1 MNYSFFDFLTLV
13 GALGMFLY
21 GMKIMSEGLQKA
33 AGDRMQGILSSMT
46 NNRFAG
52 VFTGILITAL
62 IQSSSATTV
71 MVVSFVNAGLLT
83 LTQSIAVI
91 MGANVGTTVTAWIIS
106 LFGFTVKIAD
116 MVFPILA
123 ISIPLIFSKN
133 NKRRYWGEF
142 LVGFSLLFLGMD
154 YMKTSVPDLQ
164 QNPAVLEVLNNY
176 TNMGYGSVLLF
187 MLVGTILTI
196 VMQSSSAMMAIT
208 LIMCSQ
214 GWVSFE
220 IAAAMVLGENIGTT
234 ITANMAA
241 LSANVSAKRAAFAHL
256 LFNVFGVC
264 WMLIFFYP
272 FTRMIIALVGQI
284 NGMSAEEVSAL
295 LNSSAALLSPEEA
308 AKAATTV
315 SFSLALFH
323 SVFNVCN
330 VLIMIWFIKFYE
342 KIVSSVIKQKSN
354 NDEEFQLKYI
364 NTGMMGASEL
374 NLPQAR
380 QEIVVYAER
389 VRRMLAMVQDLL
401 HEKEGSEAYSKL
413 YSRIEKYEQICDR
426 MEIEIA
432 SFLNN
437 VVSGRLSYDGKLQ
450 VNSMLTMVTEIE
462 SIGDC
467 CYNLARTLVRKQEA
481 GVKFNEDIMVNLDAL
496 MALDSDA
503 LEGLITVLSKGEDA
517 DIIAAYNKENEINNF
532 RNQLRSANMDN
543 INTKRYDY
551 QESIYYMDM
560 VAEAE
565 SLGDYIV
572 NVVDAVKQQSRH
584 KSKI

>member
-1 MNYSFFDFLTLV
+1 MDYSFFDLLKLI
-13 GALGMFLY
+13 GSLGLFLY

-52 VFTGILITAL
+52 VFTGVLITAL

-71 MVVSFVNAGLLT
+71 MVVSFVNAGLLS

-91 MGANVGTTVTAWIIS
+91 MGANVGTTVTAWIVS
-106 LFGFTVKIAD
+106 LFGFSVNISS
-116 MVFPILA
+116 MVFPIMA

-133 NKRRYWGEF
+133 NKYRYWGEF
-142 LVGFSLLFLGMD
+142 LVGFSLLFMGLGE
-154 YMKTSVPDLQ
+154 MKNSVPDLKE
-164 QNPAVLEVLNNY
+164 NAAALEFLNSY
-176 TNMGYGSVLLF
+176 TNLGYGSVILF
-187 MLVGTILTI
+187 MLIGAILTVI
-196 VMQSSSAMMAIT
+196 MQSSSAMMAIT

-241 LSANVSAKRAAFAHL
+241 LSANVSAKRAAFAHF
-256 LFNVFGVC
+256 LFNIFGVC

-272 FTRMIIALVGQI
+272 FTGMIAALVGQI
-284 NGMSAEEVSAL
+284 NGISAAEMSQI
-295 LNSSAALLSPEEA
+295 LNSTSTGAGLSPEEV
-308 AKAATTV
+308 TTV

-330 VLIMIWFIKFYE
+330 VLIMIWFIKVYE
-342 KIVSSVIKQKSN
+342 KIVVAVIKQKSN

-364 NTGMMGASEL
+364 STGMMAASEL

-389 VRRMLAMVQDLL
+389 VRRMFGMVQELI

-432 SFLNN
+432 SFLNK

-450 VNSMLTMVTEIE
+450 VNAMLTMVTEIE
-462 SIGDC
+462 SMGDC
-467 CYNLARTLVRKQEA
+467 CYNLARILVRKQEA
-481 GVKFNEDIMVNLDAL
+481 GVKFSEAVMANIDAL
-496 MALDSDA
+496 MSLDADA
-503 LEGLITVLSKGEDA
+503 LEGLVQILTKGENA

-532 RNQLRSANMDN
+532 RNQLRSSNMEN
-543 INTKRYDY
+543 INTKLYDY
-551 QESIYYMDM
+551 QEGIYFMDV

-584 KSKI
+584 K

>member
-1 MNYSFFDFLTLV
+1 MDYSFFDLLKLI
-13 GALGMFLY
+13 GSLGMFLY

-33 AGDRMQGILSSMT
+33 AGDRMQKILSSMT

-52 VFTGILITAL
+52 VFTGLLITAL

-71 MVVSFVNAGLLT
+71 MVVSFVNAGLLS

-106 LFGFTVKIAD
+106 LFGFTVKISD

-133 NKRRYWGEF
+133 NQRRYWGEF
-142 LVGFSLLFLGMD
+142 LIGFALLFMGMD
-154 YMKTSVPDLQ
+154 FMKESVPDLQ
-164 QNPAVLEVLNNY
+164 QNPEALVFLNNY

-187 MLVGTILTI
+187 MLIGSILTV

-214 GWVSFE
+214 GWISFE

-241 LSANVSAKRAAFAHL
+241 LSANVSAKRAAFAHF
-256 LFNVFGVC
+256 LFNMFGVC
-264 WMLIFFYP
+264 WMLILFYP
-272 FTRMIIALVGQI
+272 FTRMIAALVGHI
-284 NGMSAEEVSAL
+284 NGVSAAEMAQIL
-295 LNSSAALLSPEEA
+295 DSASSGGGLSPEEV
-308 AKAATTV
+308 TTV

-323 SVFNVCN
+323 SIFNVCN
-330 VLIMIWFIKFYE
+330 VLIMIWFIKPYE
-342 KIVSSVIKQKSN
+342 KIVTSVIKQKST

-389 VRRMLAMVQDLL
+389 MRRMFGMVQELM
-401 HEKEGSEAYSKL
+401 HEKEGSETYSKL
-413 YSRIEKYEQICDR
+413 YSRIEKYEQISDR

-432 SFLNN
+432 SFLNK

-450 VNSMLTMVTEIE
+450 VNAMLTMVTEIE

-467 CYNLARTLVRKQEA
+467 CYNLARTLIRKQEA
-481 GVKFNEDIMVNLDAL
+481 GVKFSEPVMANIDALLSLDA
-496 MALDSDA
+496 DA
-503 LEGLITVLSKGEDA
+503 LEGLVAVLSKGDNA

-532 RNQLRSANMDN
+532 RNQLRSANMEN
-543 INTKRYDY
+543 INTKLYDY
-551 QESIYYMDM
+551 QEGIYYMDV

-584 KSKI
+584 KVKI

>member
-1 MNYSFFDFLTLV
+1 MDYSFFDFLKLI
-13 GALGMFLY
+13 GSLGLFLY

-33 AGDRMQGILSSMT
+33 AGDRMQSILSSMT

-52 VFTGILITAL
+52 VLTGILITAL

-71 MVVSFVNAGLLT
+71 MVVSFVNAGLLS

-91 MGANVGTTVTAWIIS
+91 MGANVGTTVTAWIVS
-106 LFGFTVKIAD
+106 LFGFSVNISS
-116 MVFPILA
+116 MVFPIMA

-133 NKRRYWGEF
+133 NKYRYWGEF
-142 LVGFSLLFLGMD
+142 LVGFSLLFMGLD
-154 YMKTSVPDLQ
+154 FMKGAVPDLKE
-164 QNPAVLEVLNNY
+164 NTAALEFLNNY
-176 TNMGYGSVLLF
+176 TNLGYGSILLF
-187 MLVGTILTI
+187 MLIGTILTVI
-196 VMQSSSAMMAIT
+196 MQSSSAMMAIT

-241 LSANVSAKRAAFAHL
+241 LSANISAKRAALAHF
-256 LFNVFGVC
+256 LFNIFGVC

-272 FTRMIIALVGQI
+272 FTRMIAALVGQI
-284 NGMSAEEVSAL
+284 NGVSPAEMEDL
-295 LNSSAALLSPEEA
+295 LRSTSSGGGLSPEEIS
-308 AKAATTV
+308 TV

-323 SVFNVCN
+323 SIFNVCN
-330 VLIMIWFIKFYE
+330 VLIMIWFVGLYE
-342 KIVSSVIKQKSN
+342 KIVTTVIKQKSSTE
-354 NDEEFQLKYI
+354 EEFQLKYI

-389 VRRMLAMVQDLL
+389 VRRMFGMVQELL

-432 SFLNN
+432 SFLNK

-450 VNSMLTMVTEIE
+450 VNAMLTMVTEIE

-481 GVKFNEDIMVNLDAL
+481 GVKFNDEILANIDALFALDAD
-496 MALDSDA
+496 ALD
-503 LEGLITVLSKGEDA
+503 GLITVLAKGDNN

-532 RNQLRSANMDN
+532 RNQLRSTNMEN
-543 INTKRYDY
+543 INAMHYDY
-551 QESIYYMDM
+551 QEGIYYMDM

-565 SLGDYIV
+565 SLGDYVV
-572 NVVDAVKQQSRH
+572 NVVDAVKQQARN

>member
-1 MNYSFFDFLTLV
+1 MNYSFFDFLTLI

-33 AGDRMQGILSSMT
+33 AGDRMQKILSSMT
-46 NNRFAG
+46 NNRFMG
-52 VFTGILITAL
+52 VLTGMLITAL

-71 MVVSFVNAGLLT
+71 MVVSFVNAGLLS
-83 LTQSIAVI
+83 LIQSIAVI

-106 LFGFTVKIAD
+106 IFGFTVKIAD
-116 MVFPILA
+116 VVFPVMA
-123 ISIPLIFSKN
+123 ISILLIFSKN
-133 NKRRYWGEF
+133 NQRRYWGEF
-142 LVGFSLLFLGMD
+142 LIGFSLLFLGMEF
-154 YMKTSVPDLQ
+154 MKDSVPNLQ
-164 QNPAVLEVLNNY
+164 ENPAALEFLNNY

-187 MLVGTILTI
+187 LLIGSILTI
-196 VMQSSSAMMAIT
+196 IMQSSSATMAIT

-214 GWVSFE
+214 GWISFE

-241 LSANVSAKRAAFAHL
+241 LSANVSAKRAAFAHF
-256 LFNVFGVC
+256 LFNIFGVC
-264 WMLIFFYP
+264 WMLILFFP
-272 FTRMIIALVGQI
+272 FTRMIIALVGHI
-284 NGMSAEEVSAL
+284 NGMSTDEVNYL
-295 LNSSAALLSPEEA
+295 LNSSAALLPPEEA

-323 SVFNVCN
+323 SIFNVCN
-330 VLIMIWFIKFYE
+330 VLIMIWFVKVYE
-342 KIVSSVIKQKSN
+342 KIVTSVIKQKSAT
-354 NDEEFQLKYI
+354 DEEFQLKYI
-364 NTGMMGASEL
+364 NTGMMAASEL

-389 VRRMLAMVQDLL
+389 VRRMFGMVQDLL
-401 HEKEGSEAYSKL
+401 HEKEGSEAYAKL

-432 SFLNN
+432 SFLNK

-481 GVKFNEDIMVNLDAL
+481 GVKFNDEIMANIDAL
-496 MALDSDA
+496 MALDADA
-503 LEGLITVLSKGEDA
+503 LEGLVSVLSKSENA
-517 DIIAAYNKENEINNF
+517 DIIATYNKENEINNF
-532 RNQLRSANMDN
+532 RNQLRAANMDN
-543 INTKRYDY
+543 INAKHYDY
-551 QESIYYMDM
+551 QEGIYYMDI

-584 KSKI
+584 KIKA

>member
-1 MNYSFFDFLTLV
+1 MDYSFFDLLKLI
-13 GALGMFLY
+13 GSLGLFLY

-71 MVVSFVNAGLLT
+71 MVVSFVNAGLLS

-91 MGANVGTTVTAWIIS
+91 MGANVGTTVTAWIVS
-106 LFGFTVKIAD
+106 LFGFSVDISS

-133 NKRRYWGEF
+133 NQWRYWGEF
-142 LVGFSLLFLGMD
+142 LIGFSLLFMGLGE
-154 YMKTSVPDLQ
+154 MKSSVPDLKE
-164 QNPAVLEVLNNY
+164 NAAALEFLNNY

-187 MLVGTILTI
+187 MLIGTILTVI
-196 VMQSSSAMMAIT
+196 MQSSSAMMAIT

-241 LSANVSAKRAAFAHL
+241 LSANVSAKRAAFAHF
-256 LFNVFGVC
+256 LFNMFGVC

-272 FTRMIIALVGQI
+272 FTRMIAALVGQI
-284 NGMSAEEVSAL
+284 NGISTEEMAQI
-295 LNSSAALLSPEEA
+295 LNSASSGGGLSPEEV
-308 AKAATTV
+308 TTV

-330 VLIMIWFIKFYE
+330 VLIMIWFINLYE
-342 KIVSSVIKQKSN
+342 KIVTSVIKQKSN
-354 NDEEFQLKYI
+354 NDEEFQLKFI

-389 VRRMLAMVQDLL
+389 VRRMFGMVQDLL
-401 HEKEGSEAYSKL
+401 HEKEGSEDYSKL

-432 SFLNN
+432 SFLNK

-450 VNSMLTMVTEIE
+450 VNAMLTMVTEIE

-481 GVKFNEDIMVNLDAL
+481 GVKFSEPVMSNIDALLSLDA
-496 MALDSDA
+496 DA
-503 LEGLITVLSKGEDA
+503 LEGLVTILSKGENA

-532 RNQLRSANMDN
+532 RNQLRSSNMEN
-543 INTKRYDY
+543 INTKLYDY
-551 QESIYYMDM
+551 QEGIYYMDV

-584 KSKI
+584 KNKI

>member
-13 GALGMFLY
+13 GSLGMFLY

-33 AGDRMQGILSSMT
+33 AGDRMQHILASMT

-52 VFTGILITAL
+52 VLTGVLITAL

-71 MVVSFVNAGLLT
+71 MVVSFVNAGLLS

-133 NKRRYWGEF
+133 NQRRYWGEF
-142 LVGFSLLFLGMD
+142 LIGFSLLFLGME
-154 YMKTSVPDLQ
+154 YMKQSVPDLQ
-164 QNPAVLEVLNNY
+164 ENPAVLAYLNNY

-187 MLVGTILTI
+187 MLIGAILTI
-196 VMQSSSAMMAIT
+196 IMQSSSAMMAIT

-256 LFNVFGVC
+256 LFNIFGVC
-264 WMLIFFYP
+264 WMLILFYP
-272 FTRMIIALVGQI
+272 FTRMIIALVGHI
-284 NGMSAEEVSAL
+284 NGMSTDEVNSL
-295 LNSSAALLSPEEA
+295 LDSSASMLSPEEA

-323 SVFNVCN
+323 SIFNVCN
-330 VLIMIWFIKFYE
+330 VLIMIWFVKVYE
-342 KIVSSVIKQKSN
+342 RIVCAVIKQKAS

-364 NTGMMGASEL
+364 NTGMMAASEL

-389 VRRMLAMVQDLL
+389 VRRMFGMVQDLL
-401 HEKEGSEAYSKL
+401 HEKEGGEAFSKL

-432 SFLNN
+432 SFLNK

-450 VNSMLTMVTEIE
+450 VNAMLTMVTEIE

-467 CYNLARTLVRKQEA
+467 CYNLARTLLRKQEA
-481 GVKFNEDIMVNLDAL
+481 GVKFNDDVMANIDVLLALDAD
-496 MALDSDA
+496 ALD
-503 LEGLITVLSKGEDA
+503 GLVTVLAKGENA
-517 DIIAAYNKENEINNF
+517 DIVAAYNKENEINNF

-543 INTKRYDY
+543 INAKLYNY
-551 QESIYYMDM
+551 QEGIYYMDV

-565 SLGDYIV
+565 SLGDYVV
-572 NVVDAVKQQSRH
+572 NVIDAVKQQSRH
-584 KSKI
+584 KVKI

>member
-1 MNYSFFDFLTLV
+1 M
-13 GALGMFLY
+13 
-21 GMKIMSEGLQKA
+21 I
-33 AGDRMQGILSSMT
+33 
-46 NNRFAG
+46 
-52 VFTGILITAL
+52 
-62 IQSSSATTV
+62 
-71 MVVSFVNAGLLT
+71 
-83 LTQSIAVI
+83 IAFY
-91 MGANVGTTVTAWIIS
+91 
-106 LFGFTVKIAD
+106 LHIAK
-116 MVFPILA
+116 
-123 ISIPLIFSKN
+123 SKHR
-133 NKRRYWGEF
+133 KHR
-142 LVGFSLLFLGMD
+142 
-154 YMKTSVPDLQ
+154 T
-164 QNPAVLEVLNNY
+164 
-176 TNMGYGSVLLF
+176 
-187 MLVGTILTI
+187 
-196 VMQSSSAMMAIT
+196 
-208 LIMCSQ
+208 
-214 GWVSFE
+214 
-220 IAAAMVLGENIGTT
+220 
-234 ITANMAA
+234 
-241 LSANVSAKRAAFAHL
+241 
-256 LFNVFGVC
+256 
-264 WMLIFFYP
+264 IFFYP

-389 VRRMLAMVQDLL
+389 VRRMFAMVQDLL

>member
-33 AGDRMQGILSSMT
+33 AGDRMQKILSSMT
-46 NNRFAG
+46 NNRVMG
-52 VFTGILITAL
+52 VLTGVLITAL
-62 IQSSSATTV
+62 IQSSSATTD
-71 MVVSFVNAGLLT
+71 MVVSFVNAGLLS

-116 MVFPILA
+116 VVFPVMA

-133 NKRRYWGEF
+133 NQRRYWGEF
-142 LVGFSLLFLGMD
+142 LIGFSLLFLGMEF
-154 YMKTSVPDLQ
+154 MKDSVPNLQ
-164 QNPAVLEVLNNY
+164 ENPAALEFLNQY
-176 TNMGYGSVLLF
+176 TNMGYGSILLF
-187 MLVGTILTI
+187 LIIGSIMTII
-196 VMQSSSAMMAIT
+196 MQSSSATMAIT

-214 GWVSFE
+214 GWISFE

-241 LSANVSAKRAAFAHL
+241 LSANVSAKRAAFAHF
-256 LFNVFGVC
+256 LFNIFGVC
-264 WMLIFFYP
+264 WMLILFYP
-272 FTRMIIALVGQI
+272 FTHMIIDLVGKI
-284 NGMSAEEVSAL
+284 NGMSVDEVNYL
-295 LNSSAALLSPEEA
+295 LNSSAALLPPAEA
-308 AKAATTV
+308 ARAATTV

-330 VLIMIWFIKFYE
+330 VLIMIWFVKLYE
-342 KIVSSVIKQKSN
+342 KIVTTVIKQKSST
-354 NDEEFQLKYI
+354 DEEFQLKYI
-364 NTGMMGASEL
+364 STGMMAASEL

-389 VRRMLAMVQDLL
+389 VRRMFGMIQDLL

-432 SFLNN
+432 SFLNK

-450 VNSMLTMVTEIE
+450 VNAMLTMVTEIE
-462 SIGDC
+462 SIGDS

-481 GVKFNEDIMVNLDAL
+481 GVKFNDEIMSNIDALLALDAD
-496 MALDSDA
+496 ALDSLVA
-503 LEGLITVLSKGEDA
+503 VLSKGENA
-517 DIIAAYNKENEINNF
+517 DIIATYNKENEINNF
-532 RNQLRSANMDN
+532 RNQLRSANMEN
-543 INTKRYDY
+543 INTHMYNY
-551 QESIYYMDM
+551 QEGIYYMDI

-565 SLGDYIV
+565 SLSDYIV
-572 NVVDAVKQQSRH
+572 NVVDAVKQQSHH
-584 KSKI
+584 KMKV

>member
-1 MNYSFFDFLTLV
+1 MNYSFFDFLTLI

-33 AGDRMQGILSSMT
+33 AGDRMQKILSSMT
-46 NNRFAG
+46 NNRFMG
-52 VFTGILITAL
+52 VLTGILITAL

-71 MVVSFVNAGLLT
+71 MVVSFVNAGLLS
-83 LTQSIAVI
+83 LIQSIAVI

-116 MVFPILA
+116 VVFPVMA

-133 NKRRYWGEF
+133 NQRRYWGEF
-142 LVGFSLLFLGMD
+142 LVGFSLLFLGMEF
-154 YMKTSVPDLQ
+154 MKDSVPNLQ
-164 QNPAVLEVLNNY
+164 ENPAALEFLNNY

-187 MLVGTILTI
+187 LLIGSILTI
-196 VMQSSSAMMAIT
+196 IMQSSSATMAIT
-208 LIMCSQ
+208 LIMCTQ
-214 GWVSFE
+214 GWISFE

-241 LSANVSAKRAAFAHL
+241 LSANVSAKRAAFAHF
-256 LFNVFGVC
+256 LFNIFGVC
-264 WMLIFFYP
+264 WMLIFFFP
-272 FTRMIIALVGQI
+272 FTRMIIALVGHL
-284 NGMSAEEVSAL
+284 NGMSTDEVNYL
-295 LNSSAALLSPEEA
+295 LDSSAALLPPEEA

-323 SVFNVCN
+323 SIFNVCN
-330 VLIMIWFIKFYE
+330 VLIMIWFVKVYE
-342 KIVSSVIKQKSN
+342 KIVCTVIKQKSAT
-354 NDEEFQLKYI
+354 DEEFQLKYI

-389 VRRMLAMVQDLL
+389 VRRMFGMVQDLL
-401 HEKEGSEAYSKL
+401 HEKEGSEAFSKL

-432 SFLNN
+432 SFLNK

-467 CYNLARTLVRKQEA
+467 CYNLARTLLRKQEA
-481 GVKFNEDIMVNLDAL
+481 SVKFNEEIMTNIDAL
-496 MALDSDA
+496 MALDADA
-503 LEGLITVLSKGEDA
+503 LESLIAVLSKGENA
-517 DIIAAYNKENEINNF
+517 DIIATYNKENEINNF
-532 RNQLRSANMDN
+532 RNQLRATNMDN
-543 INTKRYDY
+543 INAKHYDY
-551 QESIYYMDM
+551 QEGIYYMDI

-565 SLGDYIV
+565 SLGDYVV
-572 NVVDAVKQQSRH
+572 NVVDAVKQQSHH
-584 KSKI
+584 KMKI

>member
-1 MNYSFFDFLTLV
+1 MNYSFFDFLTLI

-33 AGDRMQGILSSMT
+33 AGDRMQKILSSMT
-46 NNRFAG
+46 NNRFMG
-52 VFTGILITAL
+52 VLTGILITAL

-71 MVVSFVNAGLLT
+71 MVVSFVNAGLLS
-83 LTQSIAVI
+83 LIQSIAVI

-116 MVFPILA
+116 VVFPVMA

-133 NKRRYWGEF
+133 NQRRYWGEF
-142 LVGFSLLFLGMD
+142 LVGFSLLFLGMEF
-154 YMKTSVPDLQ
+154 MKESVPNLQ
-164 QNPAVLEVLNNY
+164 ENPAALEFLNNY

-187 MLVGTILTI
+187 LLIGSILTI
-196 VMQSSSAMMAIT
+196 IMQSSSATMAIT

-214 GWVSFE
+214 GWISFE

-241 LSANVSAKRAAFAHL
+241 LSANVSAKRAAFAHF
-256 LFNVFGVC
+256 LFNMFGVC
-264 WMLIFFYP
+264 WMLIFFFP
-272 FTRMIIALVGQI
+272 FTRMIIALVGHL
-284 NGMSAEEVSAL
+284 NGMSTDEVNYL
-295 LNSSAALLSPEEA
+295 LDSSAALLPPEEA

-323 SVFNVCN
+323 SIFNVCN
-330 VLIMIWFIKFYE
+330 VLIMIWFVKVYE
-342 KIVSSVIKQKSN
+342 KIVCTVIKQKSAT
-354 NDEEFQLKYI
+354 DEEFQLKYI

-389 VRRMLAMVQDLL
+389 VRRMFGMVQDLL
-401 HEKEGSEAYSKL
+401 HEKEGSEAFSKL

-432 SFLNN
+432 SFLNK

-467 CYNLARTLVRKQEA
+467 CYNLARTLLRKQEA
-481 GVKFNEDIMVNLDAL
+481 SVKFNEEIMTNIDAL
-496 MALDSDA
+496 MALDADA
-503 LEGLITVLSKGEDA
+503 LESLIAVLSKGENA
-517 DIIAAYNKENEINNF
+517 DIIATYNKENEINNF
-532 RNQLRSANMDN
+532 RNQLRATNMEN
-543 INTKRYDY
+543 INAKHYDY
-551 QESIYYMDM
+551 QEGIYYMDI

-565 SLGDYIV
+565 SLGDYVV
-572 NVVDAVKQQSRH
+572 NVVDAVKQQSHH
-584 KSKI
+584 KMKI

>member
-33 AGDRMQGILSSMT
+33 AGDRMQKILSSMT
-46 NNRFAG
+46 NNRVMG
-52 VFTGILITAL
+52 VLTGVLITAL

-71 MVVSFVNAGLLT
+71 MVVSFVNAGLLS

-116 MVFPILA
+116 VVFPVMA

-133 NKRRYWGEF
+133 NQRRYWGEF
-142 LVGFSLLFLGMD
+142 LIGFSLLFLGMEF
-154 YMKTSVPDLQ
+154 MKDSVPNLQ
-164 QNPAVLEVLNNY
+164 ENPAALEFLNQY
-176 TNMGYGSVLLF
+176 TNMGYGSILLF
-187 MLVGTILTI
+187 MIIGSIMTII
-196 VMQSSSAMMAIT
+196 MQSSSATMAIT

-214 GWVSFE
+214 GWISFE

-241 LSANVSAKRAAFAHL
+241 LSANVSAKRAAFAHF
-256 LFNVFGVC
+256 LFNIFGVC
-264 WMLIFFYP
+264 WMLILFYP
-272 FTRMIIALVGQI
+272 FTHMIIDLVGKI
-284 NGMSAEEVSAL
+284 NGMSVDEVNYL
-295 LNSSAALLSPEEA
+295 LNSSAALLPPAEA
-308 AKAATTV
+308 ARAATTV

-330 VLIMIWFIKFYE
+330 VLIMIWFVKLYE
-342 KIVSSVIKQKSN
+342 KIVTTVIKQKSST
-354 NDEEFQLKYI
+354 DEEFQLKYI
-364 NTGMMGASEL
+364 STGMMAASEL

-389 VRRMLAMVQDLL
+389 VRRMFGMVQDLL
-401 HEKEGSEAYSKL
+401 HEKEGSEAYSRL

-432 SFLNN
+432 SFLNK

-450 VNSMLTMVTEIE
+450 VNAMLTMVTEIE
-462 SIGDC
+462 SIGDS

-481 GVKFNEDIMVNLDAL
+481 GVKFNDEIMSNIDALLALDAD
-496 MALDSDA
+496 ALDSLVA
-503 LEGLITVLSKGEDA
+503 VLSKGENA
-517 DIIAAYNKENEINNF
+517 DIIATYNKENEINNF
-532 RNQLRSANMDN
+532 RNQLRSANMEN
-543 INTKRYDY
+543 INTHMYNY
-551 QESIYYMDM
+551 QEGIYYMDI

-565 SLGDYIV
+565 SLSDYIV
-572 NVVDAVKQQSRH
+572 NVVDAVKQQSHH
-584 KSKI
+584 KMKV

>member
-1 MNYSFFDFLTLV
+1 MYSFFDFLTLV
-13 GALGMFLY
+13 GSLGLFLY
-21 GMKIMSEGLQKA
+21 GMKIMSEGLQKV

-52 VFTGILITAL
+52 VFTGLLITAL

-71 MVVSFVNAGLLT
+71 MVVSFVNAGLLS

-142 LVGFSLLFLGMD
+142 LIGFSLLFMGMD
-154 YMKTSVPDLQ
+154 FMKGAVPDLKE
-164 QNPAVLEVLNNY
+164 NPAALEFLNGY
-176 TNMGYGSVLLF
+176 TNWGYGSVLIF
-187 MLVGTILTI
+187 MLIGTILTVI
-196 VMQSSSAMMAIT
+196 MQSSSAMMAIT

-214 GWVSFE
+214 GWISFE
-220 IAAAMVLGENIGTT
+220 IAASMVLGENIGTT

-241 LSANVSAKRAAFAHL
+241 LSANISAKRAAFAHF
-256 LFNVFGVC
+256 LFNMFGVC
-264 WMLIFFYP
+264 WMLILFYP
-272 FTRMIIALVGQI
+272 FTRLIITIVGYI
-284 NGMSAEEVSAL
+284 NGMSFAEVSGL
-295 LNSSAALLSPEEA
+295 LNASAEDLTPEMA
-308 AKAATTV
+308 AQAASTV
-315 SFSLALFH
+315 AFSLALFH
-323 SVFNVCN
+323 SVFNICN
-330 VLIMIWFIKFYE
+330 VMIMIWFINLYE
-342 KIVSSVIKQKSN
+342 KIVSKVIKQKSN

-389 VRRMLAMVQDLL
+389 VRRMFGMVQDLA
-401 HEKEGSEAYSKL
+401 HVKTGSEEFSKL
-413 YSRIEKYEQICDR
+413 YSRIEKYEQISDR

-432 SFLNN
+432 SFLNK

-450 VNSMLTMVTEIE
+450 VNAMLTMVTEIE
-462 SIGDC
+462 SIGDS
-467 CYNLARTLVRKQEA
+467 CYNLARTMVRKQEA
-481 GVKFNEDIMVNLDAL
+481 GVKFGEEIMSNIDAL
-496 MALDSDA
+496 FALDLEA
-503 LEGLITVLSKGEDA
+503 LDGLIAVLTHGENA

-532 RNQLRSANMDN
+532 RNQLRAANMEN
-543 INTKRYDY
+543 INTNRYNY
-551 QESIYYMDM
+551 EEGIYYMDI

-565 SLGDYIV
+565 TLGDYIV

-584 KSKI
+584 KVKI

>member
-1 MNYSFFDFLTLV
+1 MNYSFFDFLTLI

-21 GMKIMSEGLQKA
+21 GMKVMSEGIQKA
-33 AGDRMQGILSSMT
+33 AGDRMQSILSSMT

-52 VFTGILITAL
+52 VFTGLLITAL

-71 MVVSFVNAGLLT
+71 MVVSFVNAGLLS

-106 LFGFTVKIAD
+106 LFGFTVKISD

-133 NKRRYWGEF
+133 NQRRYWGEF
-142 LVGFSLLFLGMD
+142 LIGFSLLFMGMD
-154 YMKTSVPDLQ
+154 YMKEAVPDLRE
-164 QNPAVLEVLNNY
+164 NPDALAFLNNY

-187 MLVGTILTI
+187 MLIGTILTI
-196 VMQSSSAMMAIT
+196 IMQSSSAMMAIT
-208 LIMCSQ
+208 LIMCTQ

-234 ITANMAA
+234 ITANLAA
-241 LSANVSAKRAAFAHL
+241 LSANVSAKRAAFAHM
-256 LFNVFGVC
+256 LFNIFGVC
-264 WMLIFFYP
+264 WMLILFFP
-272 FTRMIIALVGQI
+272 FTRLIIALVGQI
-284 NGMSAEEVSAL
+284 NNIPVEEVDRL
-295 LNSSAALLSPEEA
+295 LNSSVALLPEDEA

-323 SVFNVCN
+323 SIFNVCN

-342 KIVSSVIKQKSN
+342 KIVTTAIKQKKAT
-354 NDEEFQLKYI
+354 DEEFQLKYI
-364 NTGMMGASEL
+364 NTGMMAASEL

-389 VRRMLAMVQDLL
+389 VRRMFGMVQDLL

-432 SFLNN
+432 SFLNK

-481 GVKFNEDIMVNLDAL
+481 GVKFNDEIMANIDALLALDA
-496 MALDSDA
+496 DA
-503 LEGLITVLSKGEDA
+503 LEGLITVLSKSENA
-517 DIIAAYNKENEINNF
+517 DIIATYNKENEINNF
-532 RNQLRSANMDN
+532 RNQLRAANMDN
-543 INTKRYDY
+543 INAKHYDY
-551 QESIYYMDM
+551 QEGIYYMDI

-584 KSKI
+584 KLKV

>member
-1 MNYSFFDFLTLV
+1 MDYSFLDFLTLV
-13 GALGMFLY
+13 GSLGLFLY

-33 AGDRMQGILSSMT
+33 AGDKMQSILSSMT

-52 VFTGILITAL
+52 VFTGLLITAL

-71 MVVSFVNAGLLT
+71 MVVSFVNAGLLS

-106 LFGFTVKIAD
+106 LFGFTVKISD

-133 NKRRYWGEF
+133 NQRRYWGEF
-142 LVGFSLLFLGMD
+142 LIGFSLLFMGMD
-154 YMKTSVPDLQ
+154 FMKGSVPDLQ
-164 QNPAVLEVLNNY
+164 ENSAALAFLNNY

-187 MLVGTILTI
+187 MLIGAILTI
-196 VMQSSSAMMAIT
+196 IMQSSSAMMAIT
-208 LIMCSQ
+208 LIMCNQ

-256 LFNVFGVC
+256 LFNLFGVC
-264 WMLIFFYP
+264 WMLIFFFP
-272 FTRMIIALVGQI
+272 FTRLIIALVGKI
-284 NGMSAEEVSAL
+284 NGMDVADVNQL
-295 LNSSAALLSPEEA
+295 LQT
-308 AKAATTV
+308 ATTGAPITPEYSATI

-330 VLIMIWFIKFYE
+330 VLIMIWFIKIYE
-342 KIVSSVIKQKSN
+342 KIVTTVIKQKSS

-364 NTGMMGASEL
+364 NTGMMAASEL

-380 QEIVVYAER
+380 QELVVYADR
-389 VRRMLAMVQDLL
+389 VRRMFGMVQSLL
-401 HEKEGSEAYSKL
+401 HEKEGSEEYAKL

-432 SFLNN
+432 SFLNK
-437 VVSGRLSYDGKLQ
+437 VVSGRLSYDGKMQ
-450 VNSMLTMVTEIE
+450 VSAMLTIVTEIE

-467 CYNLARTLVRKQEA
+467 CYNLARTLIRKQEA
-481 GVKFNEDIMVNLDAL
+481 GVKFNEEILANIDAIFALDA
-496 MALDSDA
+496 DA
-503 LEGLITVLSKGEDA
+503 FDGLINILSKGENA
-517 DIIAAYNKENEINNF
+517 DIIAAYNKENEINNY
-532 RNQLRSANMDN
+532 RNQLRSTNTEN
-543 INTKRYDY
+543 INANLYDY
-551 QESIYYMDM
+551 QQGIYYMDM

-584 KSKI
+584 KAKS

>member
-1 MNYSFFDFLTLV
+1 MEYSFFDFLTLV

-33 AGDRMQGILSSMT
+33 AGDRMQKILSSMT
-46 NNRFAG
+46 NNRLMG
-52 VFTGILITAL
+52 VFTGMLITAL

-106 LFGFTVKIAD
+106 IFGFTVKIAD
-116 MVFPILA
+116 VVFPVMA

-133 NKRRYWGEF
+133 NQRRYWGEF
-142 LVGFSLLFLGMD
+142 LIGFSLLFLGMEF
-154 YMKTSVPDLQ
+154 MKDSVPNLQ
-164 QNPAVLEVLNNY
+164 DNPGALEFLNRY
-176 TNMGYGSVLLF
+176 TNLGYGSVLLF
-187 MLVGTILTI
+187 LCIGSILTI
-196 VMQSSSAMMAIT
+196 IMQSSSATMAIT
-208 LIMCSQ
+208 LIMCAQ
-214 GWVSFE
+214 GWISFE

-241 LSANVSAKRAAFAHL
+241 LSANVSAKRAAFAHF
-256 LFNVFGVC
+256 LFNIFGVC
-264 WMLIFFYP
+264 WMLIFFFP
-272 FTRMIIALVGQI
+272 FTRMIIALVGHI
-284 NGMSAEEVSAL
+284 NGMTTDEVSYL
-295 LNSSAALLSPEEA
+295 LNSSASLLPADEA
-308 AKAATTV
+308 ARAATTV

-323 SVFNVCN
+323 SIFNVCN
-330 VLIMIWFIKFYE
+330 VLIMIWFVKLYE
-342 KIVSSVIKQKSN
+342 KIVTTVIKQKSAT
-354 NDEEFQLKYI
+354 DEEFQLKYI
-364 NTGMMGASEL
+364 STGMMAASEL

-389 VRRMLAMVQDLL
+389 VRRMFAMVQDLL

-432 SFLNN
+432 SFLNK

-481 GVKFNEDIMVNLDAL
+481 GVKFNEEIMANIDAL
-496 MALDSDA
+496 MALDADA
-503 LEGLITVLSKGEDA
+503 LDSLITILSKSENS

-532 RNQLRSANMDN
+532 RNQLRAANMDN
-543 INTKRYDY
+543 INAQHYNY
-551 QESIYYMDM
+551 QEGIYYMDI

-565 SLGDYIV
+565 NLGDYIV

-584 KSKI
+584 KMKI

>member
-1 MNYSFFDFLTLV
+1 MDYSFFDFLTLV
-13 GALGMFLY
+13 GSLGLFLY

-33 AGDRMQGILSSMT
+33 AGDRLQGILSSMT

-71 MVVSFVNAGLLT
+71 MVVSFVNAGLLS

-133 NKRRYWGEF
+133 NQRRYWGEF
-142 LVGFSLLFLGMD
+142 LIGFSLLFLGMD
-154 YMKTSVPDLQ
+154 FMKASVPDLQ
-164 QNPAVLEVLNNY
+164 ENPAALAFLNNY
-176 TNMGYGSVLLF
+176 TNLGYGSVLLF
-187 MLVGTILTI
+187 MLIGTILTI
-196 VMQSSSAMMAIT
+196 IMQSSSAMMAIT
-208 LIMCSQ
+208 LIMCNQ
-214 GWVSFE
+214 GWISFE

-256 LFNVFGVC
+256 LFNLFGVC
-264 WMLIFFYP
+264 WMLIFFFP
-272 FTRMIIALVGQI
+272 FTRLIIALVGQI
-284 NGMSAEEVSAL
+284 NGMSVSEVDQL
-295 LNSSAALLSPEEA
+295 LQT
-308 AKAATTV
+308 ATTGAEITPEYSATI

-330 VLIMIWFIKFYE
+330 VLIMIWFIKLYE
-342 KIVSSVIKQKSN
+342 RIVTTVIKQKSN

-364 NTGMMGASEL
+364 NTGMMAASEL

-380 QEIVVYAER
+380 QELVVYAER
-389 VRRMLAMVQDLL
+389 VRRMFGMIQELL
-401 HEKEGSEAYSKL
+401 HEKEGSEEYSKL

-432 SFLNN
+432 SFLNK
-437 VVSGRLSYDGKLQ
+437 VVSGRLSYDGKMQ
-450 VNSMLTMVTEIE
+450 VSSMLTMVTEIE

-467 CYNLARTLVRKQEA
+467 CYNLARTLIRKQEA
-481 GVKFNEDIMVNLDAL
+481 GIKFNNEILSNIDALFALDAD
-496 MALDSDA
+496 ALD
-503 LEGLITVLSKGEDA
+503 GLINILSKGDNS

-532 RNQLRSANMDN
+532 RNQLRSTNTEN
-543 INTKRYDY
+543 INSKHYDY
-551 QESIYYMDM
+551 EQGIYYMDI

-572 NVVDAVKQQSRH
+572 NVVDAVKQHSRH
-584 KSKI
+584 KVKI

>member
-1 MNYSFFDFLTLV
+1 MNYSFFDFLTLI

-33 AGDRMQGILSSMT
+33 AGDRMQKILSSMT
-46 NNRFAG
+46 NNRIMG
-52 VFTGILITAL
+52 VFTGMLITAL

-71 MVVSFVNAGLLT
+71 MVVSFVNAGLLS

-116 MVFPILA
+116 VVFPVMA

-133 NKRRYWGEF
+133 NQRRYWGEF
-142 LVGFSLLFLGMD
+142 LIGFSLLFLGMEF
-154 YMKTSVPDLQ
+154 MKNSVPNLQ
-164 QNPAVLEVLNNY
+164 ENPAALEFLNNY

-187 MLVGTILTI
+187 LLIGSILTI
-196 VMQSSSAMMAIT
+196 IMQSSSATMAIT

-214 GWVSFE
+214 GWISFE

-241 LSANVSAKRAAFAHL
+241 LSANVSAKRAAFAHF
-256 LFNVFGVC
+256 LFNMFGVC
-264 WMLIFFYP
+264 WMLILFFP
-272 FTRMIIALVGQI
+272 FTRMIIALVGHL
-284 NGMSAEEVSAL
+284 NGMSTDEVNYL
-295 LNSSAALLSPEEA
+295 LDSSAALLPPEEA

-323 SVFNVCN
+323 SIFNVCN
-330 VLIMIWFIKFYE
+330 VLIMIWFVKLYE
-342 KIVSSVIKQKSN
+342 KIVTSVIKQKSAT
-354 NDEEFQLKYI
+354 DEEFQLKYI

-389 VRRMLAMVQDLL
+389 VRRMFGMVQDLL
-401 HEKEGSEAYSKL
+401 HEKEGSEAFSKL

-432 SFLNN
+432 SFLNK

-467 CYNLARTLVRKQEA
+467 CYNLARTLLRKQEA
-481 GVKFNEDIMVNLDAL
+481 SVKFNEEIMTNIDAL
-496 MALDSDA
+496 MALDADA
-503 LEGLITVLSKGEDA
+503 LESLIAVLSKGENA
-517 DIIAAYNKENEINNF
+517 DIIATYNKENEINNF
-532 RNQLRSANMDN
+532 RNQLRATNMEN
-543 INTKRYDY
+543 INAKHYDY
-551 QESIYYMDM
+551 QEGIYYMDI

-565 SLGDYIV
+565 SLGDYVV
-572 NVVDAVKQQSRH
+572 NVVDAVKQQSHH
-584 KSKI
+584 KMKI

>member
-1 MNYSFFDFLTLV
+1 MDYSFFDFLTLV
-13 GALGMFLY
+13 GSLGLFLY

-33 AGDRMQGILSSMT
+33 AGDRLQGILSSMT

-52 VFTGILITAL
+52 VFTGIFITAL

-71 MVVSFVNAGLLT
+71 MVVSFVNAGLLS

-133 NKRRYWGEF
+133 NQRRYWGEF
-142 LVGFSLLFLGMD
+142 LIGFSLLFLGMD
-154 YMKTSVPDLQ
+154 FMKASVPDLQ
-164 QNPAVLEVLNNY
+164 ENPAALAFLNNY
-176 TNMGYGSVLLF
+176 TNLGYGSVLLF
-187 MLVGTILTI
+187 MLIGTILTI
-196 VMQSSSAMMAIT
+196 IMQSSSAMMAIT
-208 LIMCSQ
+208 LIMCNQ
-214 GWVSFE
+214 GWISFE

-256 LFNVFGVC
+256 LFNLFGVC
-264 WMLIFFYP
+264 WMLIFFFP
-272 FTRMIIALVGQI
+272 FTRLIIALVGQI
-284 NGMSAEEVSAL
+284 NGMSVSEVDQL
-295 LNSSAALLSPEEA
+295 LQT
-308 AKAATTV
+308 ATTGAEITPEYSATI

-330 VLIMIWFIKFYE
+330 VLIMIWFIKLYE
-342 KIVSSVIKQKSN
+342 RIVTTVIKQKSN

-364 NTGMMGASEL
+364 NTGMMAASEL

-380 QEIVVYAER
+380 QELVVYAER
-389 VRRMLAMVQDLL
+389 VRRMFGMIQELL
-401 HEKEGSEAYSKL
+401 HEKEGSEEYSKL

-432 SFLNN
+432 SFLNK
-437 VVSGRLSYDGKLQ
+437 VVSGRLSYDGKMQ
-450 VNSMLTMVTEIE
+450 VSSMLTMVTEIE

-467 CYNLARTLVRKQEA
+467 CYNLARTLIRKQEA
-481 GVKFNEDIMVNLDAL
+481 GIKFNNEILSNIDALFALDAD
-496 MALDSDA
+496 ALD
-503 LEGLITVLSKGEDA
+503 GLINILSKGDNS

-532 RNQLRSANMDN
+532 RNQLRSTNTEN
-543 INTKRYDY
+543 INSKHYDY
-551 QESIYYMDM
+551 EQGIYYMDI

-572 NVVDAVKQQSRH
+572 NVVDAVKQHSRH
-584 KSKI
+584 KVKI

>member
-33 AGDRMQGILSSMT
+33 AGDRMQKILSSMT
-46 NNRFAG
+46 NNRVMG
-52 VFTGILITAL
+52 VLTGVLITAL

-71 MVVSFVNAGLLT
+71 MVVSFVNAGLLS

-91 MGANVGTTVTAWIIS
+91 LGANVGTTVTAWIIS

-116 MVFPILA
+116 VVFPVMA

-133 NKRRYWGEF
+133 NQRRYWGEF
-142 LVGFSLLFLGMD
+142 LIGFSLLFLGMEF
-154 YMKTSVPDLQ
+154 MKDSVPNLQ
-164 QNPAVLEVLNNY
+164 ENPAALEFLNQY
-176 TNMGYGSVLLF
+176 TNMGYGSILLF
-187 MLVGTILTI
+187 MIIGSIMTII
-196 VMQSSSAMMAIT
+196 MQSSSATMAIT

-214 GWVSFE
+214 GWISFE

-241 LSANVSAKRAAFAHL
+241 LSANVSAKRAAFAHF
-256 LFNVFGVC
+256 LFNIFGVC
-264 WMLIFFYP
+264 WMLILFYP
-272 FTRMIIALVGQI
+272 FTHMIIDLVGKI
-284 NGMSAEEVSAL
+284 NGMSVDEVNYL
-295 LNSSAALLSPEEA
+295 LNSSAALLPPAEA
-308 AKAATTV
+308 ARAATTV

-330 VLIMIWFIKFYE
+330 VLIMIWFVKLYE
-342 KIVSSVIKQKSN
+342 KIVTTVIKQKSST
-354 NDEEFQLKYI
+354 DEEFQLKYI
-364 NTGMMGASEL
+364 STGMMAASEL

-389 VRRMLAMVQDLL
+389 VRRMFGMVQDLL

-432 SFLNN
+432 SFLNK

-450 VNSMLTMVTEIE
+450 VNAMLTMVTEIE
-462 SIGDC
+462 SIGDS

-481 GVKFNEDIMVNLDAL
+481 GVKFNDEIMSNIDALLALDAD
-496 MALDSDA
+496 ALDSLVA
-503 LEGLITVLSKGEDA
+503 VLSKGENA
-517 DIIAAYNKENEINNF
+517 DIIATYNKENEINNF
-532 RNQLRSANMDN
+532 RNQLRSANMEN
-543 INTKRYDY
+543 INTHMYNY
-551 QESIYYMDM
+551 QEGIYYMDI

-565 SLGDYIV
+565 SLSDYIV
-572 NVVDAVKQQSRH
+572 NVVDAVKQQSHH
-584 KSKI
+584 KMNV

>member
-1 MNYSFFDFLTLV
+1 MNYSFFDFLTLI

-33 AGDRMQGILSSMT
+33 AGDRMQKILSSMT
-46 NNRFAG
+46 NNRFMG
-52 VFTGILITAL
+52 VLTGMLITAL

-71 MVVSFVNAGLLT
+71 MVVSFVNAGLLS
-83 LTQSIAVI
+83 LIQSIAVI

-106 LFGFTVKIAD
+106 IFGFTVKIAD
-116 MVFPILA
+116 VVFPVMA

-133 NKRRYWGEF
+133 NQRRYWGEF
-142 LVGFSLLFLGMD
+142 LIGFSLLFLGMEF
-154 YMKTSVPDLQ
+154 MKDSVPNLQ
-164 QNPAVLEVLNNY
+164 ENPAALEFLNNY

-187 MLVGTILTI
+187 LLIGSILTI
-196 VMQSSSAMMAIT
+196 IMQSSSATMAIT

-214 GWVSFE
+214 GWISFE

-241 LSANVSAKRAAFAHL
+241 LSANVSAKRAAFAHF
-256 LFNVFGVC
+256 LFNMFGVC
-264 WMLIFFYP
+264 WMLILFFP
-272 FTRMIIALVGQI
+272 FTRMIIALVGHI
-284 NGMSAEEVSAL
+284 NGMSTDEVNYL
-295 LNSSAALLSPEEA
+295 LNSSAALLPPEEA

-323 SVFNVCN
+323 SIFNVCN
-330 VLIMIWFIKFYE
+330 VLIMIWFVKVYE
-342 KIVSSVIKQKSN
+342 KIVTTVIKQKSAT
-354 NDEEFQLKYI
+354 DEEFQLKYI

-389 VRRMLAMVQDLL
+389 VRRMFGMVQDLL

-432 SFLNN
+432 SFLNK

-481 GVKFNEDIMVNLDAL
+481 GVKFNDEIMSNIDAL

-503 LEGLITVLSKGEDA
+503 LESLIAVLSKGENA
-517 DIIAAYNKENEINNF
+517 DIIATYNKENEINNF
-532 RNQLRSANMDN
+532 RNQLRATNMDN
-543 INTKRYDY
+543 INANHYNY
-551 QESIYYMDM
+551 QESIYYMDI

-572 NVVDAVKQQSRH
+572 NVVDAVKQQSHH
-584 KSKI
+584 KMKV